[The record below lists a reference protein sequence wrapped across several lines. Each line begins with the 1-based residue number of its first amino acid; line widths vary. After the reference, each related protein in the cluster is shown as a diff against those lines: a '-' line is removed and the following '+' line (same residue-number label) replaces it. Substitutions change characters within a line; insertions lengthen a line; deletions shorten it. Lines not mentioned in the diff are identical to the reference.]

1 MSIERP
7 RPALPISA
15 PWTMTGLCALALV
28 GCQHAPIH
36 AQDGSEPLDG
46 GLRDHVSFLCELDPP
61 RSAAHPDALDRSAAY
76 IESLFRSAGGRVAEQ
91 EYEVDGGHTYRNVIA
106 SFGPETGSRMIVG
119 AHYDVCGDYP
129 GADDNGSGVAVLLEL
144 AKVLGRTPPDGT
156 VELVAFT
163 LEEPPYFDSR
173 DMGSARH
180 AQDLRDRGVEV
191 TGMISLEM
199 LGFYSD
205 AEGSQTFPA
214 PSLEERYG
222 TVGDFLAVVGRPQD
236 EALVR
241 STRTAVHR
249 EGLRAESLL
258 APPSVT
264 GVDFSDHRNYWDQ
277 GMTAIMITDT
287 AFFRN
292 PNYHEAGDTP
302 DTLDFDRL
310 QLAVHG
316 VHDAITAW
324 QSSTEPSSR

>member
-1 MSIERP
+1 MRIDRP
-7 RPALPISA
+7 RPTLPISA
-15 PWTMTGLCALALV
+15 PWTLAGLCVLALV
-28 GCQHAPIH
+28 GCSRAPIH
-36 AQDGSEPLDG
+36 VEDGPEPFDG
-46 GLRDHVSFLCELDPP
+46 GLRDHVSFLCELEPP
-61 RSAAHPDALDRSAAY
+61 RSAAHPDALDRAADY
-76 IESLFRSAGGRVAEQ
+76 IESLFRSAGARVSEQ
-91 EYEVDGGHTYRNVIA
+91 AFEVDGHTYRNVIA
-106 SFGPETGSRMIVG
+106 SFGPEAGSRMIVG
-119 AHYDVCGDYP
+119 AHYDVCGDLP

-144 AKVLGRTPPDGT
+144 AKVLGRTTPDST

-180 AQDLRDRGVEV
+180 AQDLRVRGVEV
-191 TGMISLEM
+191 SGMISLEM
-199 LGFYSD
+199 LGFYSG

-241 STRTAVHR
+241 STQAALHR
-249 EGLRAESLL
+249 DGLRAEPLL

-264 GVDFSDHRNYWDQ
+264 GVDFSDHRNYWDLD
-277 GMTAIMITDT
+277 MTAIMITDT

-302 DTLDFDRL
+302 DTLDFDRM

-324 QSSTEPSSR
+324 LSALEPTSR